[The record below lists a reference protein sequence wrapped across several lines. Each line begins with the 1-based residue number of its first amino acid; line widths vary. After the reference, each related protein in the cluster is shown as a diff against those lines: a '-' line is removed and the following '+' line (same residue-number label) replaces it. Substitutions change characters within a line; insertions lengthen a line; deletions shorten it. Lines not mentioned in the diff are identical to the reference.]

1 MKILLDVCLSPDWVS
16 FFGSRNIESVHWSSI
31 GHCTAKDIEIFRYAQ
46 EHGFVVF
53 THDLDFGT
61 ILAHCRASAPSV
73 IQARVQDVSP
83 EAIGESVCSLIL
95 QFQIELC
102 SGAIVTLLSERTKV
116 RILPL

>member
-1 MKILLDVCLSPDWVS
+1 MKILLDVCLSPGWVA
-16 FFGSRNIESVHWSSI
+16 FFNSKNIESLHWSSI
-31 GHCTAKDIEIFRYAQ
+31 GDCNAKDIELFRYAQ

-83 EAIGESVCSLIL
+83 EAIGESVCTLIR
-95 QFQIELC
+95 QFEVELR
-102 SGAIVTLLSERTKV
+102 SGAIVTLLPERNKV
-116 RILPL
+116 RVLPI

>member
-16 FFGSRNIESVHWSSI
+16 FLESKDIESVHWSSI
-31 GHCTAKDIEIFRYAQ
+31 GPCSAKDIVIFRYAQ
-46 EHGFVVF
+46 DHGFVLF

-61 ILAHCRASAPSV
+61 ILAHSRASTPSV

-83 EAIGESVCSLIL
+83 EAIGESVCSLIR

-102 SGAIVTLLSERTKV
+102 SGAIVTLLAERNKV
-116 RILPL
+116 RVLPI